1 MNDVNDD
8 GRATAEQR
16 QQPPPVDARARL
28 LDAAARLYARGGES
42 GATTRLISEEAGVN
56 EVTLFR
62 LFGSKTALLD
72 EAVRRQAAEL
82 EPTALPDVPTDPARE
97 LTAWCAAELERLG
110 TASNMIRMCFAEASD
125 KPDRLRDTSGAITAA
140 AESLRSYV
148 ERLVAHG
155 WTVSGEHR
163 EAATSMLLAALISDS
178 LGRVGLPG
186 VHPPESRAPGM
197 YARAFLALL
206 QLQKS

>member
-1 MNDVNDD
+1 MHDSNDS
-8 GRATAEQR
+8 GQKTAEQR
-16 QQPPPVDARARL
+16 QQPPPADARARL
-28 LDAAARLYARGGES
+28 LEAAARLYARGGES

-82 EPTALPDVPTDPARE
+82 EPTALPEVPSDPAKE
-97 LTAWCAAELERLG
+97 LTAWCAAELARLG
-110 TASNMIRMCFAEASD
+110 TASNMFRMCFAEASG

-140 AESLRSYV
+140 VESLRTYV
-148 ERLVAHG
+148 ERLPAHG
-155 WTVSGEHR
+155 WKISEEHR
-163 EAATSMLLAALISDS
+163 EAAHSMLLAALISDS
-178 LGRVGLPG
+178 LGREGLPG
-186 VHPPESRAPGM
+186 VHPPESRAPEM

-206 QLQKS
+206 QLRRG